1 MLNLLNNA
9 LKHTPRNGI
18 IKIKVDKVL
27 EEGKNTHLKIQ
38 VVDSGKGID
47 DCDRN
52 KLFKMFGMLDSSKS
66 INNTKGI
73 GLGLSISNLIV
84 KKFNGSLDYTSEL
97 GVGSN
102 FFFTFEL
109 LQDDQ
114 NQIE

>member
-1 MLNLLNNA
+1 
-9 LKHTPRNGI
+9 
-18 IKIKVDKVL
+18 
-27 EEGKNTHLKIQ
+27 
-38 VVDSGKGID
+38 
-47 DCDRN
+47 
-52 KLFKMFGMLDSSKS
+52 MFGMLDSSKS

-114 NQIE
+114 NQIEQIDYHLESEDEQNFKSKTFNMSVKIIPSEVSAAANNIFEKLKLFK